1 MYNISDL
8 KDHFY
13 LCIKLESCKRIT
25 MVIVSY
31 SDHIYVKLLNV
42 VLLLY
47 IYIVDLEFS
56 LHSVTKHK

>member
-1 MYNISDL
+1 
-8 KDHFY
+8 
-13 LCIKLESCKRIT
+13 